1 MNKLR
6 IILLL
11 VLAVTLLLP
20 VQAKDFIDSHIRFN
34 DLYGE
39 VSIKH
44 GGEDYDAYEYATID
58 TVIYED
64 DVIKTEED
72 SGAILGLEDM
82 STYVIKPESILIIH
96 TEEKHVSNLELLH
109 NCIWG
114 NIKKMSEGKSINI
127 EMSQCVAGIK
137 GTIFRAFQSK
147 DGLTNRIEV
156 IKGVVT
162 VTLND

>member
-11 VLAVTLLLP
+11 VLAVTVLLP
-20 VQAKDFIDSHIRFN
+20 VQAKDKIDSKIRFN

-39 VSIKH
+39 VKITHNADKY
-44 GGEDYDAYEYATID
+44 GPYEFAELD

-64 DVIKTEED
+64 DLIKTEED

-96 TEEKHVSNLELLH
+96 TEENNVS
-109 NCIWG
+109 
-114 NIKKMSEGKSINI
+114 KI
-127 EMSQCVAGIK
+127 EILV
-137 GTIFRAFQSK
+137 GTMWEILKRM
-147 DGLTNRIEV
+147 
-156 IKGVVT
+156 
-162 VTLND
+162 